1 MITIAHVRRMA
12 LSLPEASEQDHHG
25 FPSFRVAGKIFATV
39 PDAAHVHIMLPDTH
53 VEMAI
58 GTSPHACEELWWGK
72 RLSGV
77 RVTLAAAQTT
87 HLAMLLTSAWRL
99 KAPAR
104 LGRTFPA
111 SPPAARKG
119 IS

>member
-1 MITIAHVRRMA
+1 VTTLVFVRRIA
-12 LSLPEASEQDHHG
+12 LSLPETTEQDHHG

-39 PDAAHVHIMLPDTH
+39 PDAAHVHVMLPDTH

-58 GTSPHACEELWWGK
+58 GKSPHACEELWWGK

-77 RVTLAAAQTT
+77 RVTIASAQAA
-87 HLAMLLTSAWRL
+87 HLTMLLTEAWRC

-104 LGRTFPA
+104 LVRAFPA
-111 SPPAARKG
+111 SSPVSPKG
-119 IS
+119 TS

>member
-1 MITIAHVRRMA
+1 MTTLAHVRRMA
-12 LSLPEASEQDHHG
+12 LSLPETTEQDHHG

-39 PDAAHVHIMLPDTH
+39 PDSAHVHVMLPDTH
-53 VEMAI
+53 VAMAI

-77 RVTLAAAQTT
+77 RVTISSAQP
-87 HLAMLLTSAWRL
+87 HLLSMLLTEAWRL

-104 LGRTFPA
+104 LLRA
-111 SPPAARKG
+111 SPGASSVPRKG
-119 IS
+119 PS

>member
-1 MITIAHVRRMA
+1 MTTLAHVRRIA
-12 LSLPEASEQDHHG
+12 LSLPQTTEQDHHG
-25 FPSFRVAGKIFATV
+25 FPSFRVAGNIFATV
-39 PDAAHVHIMLPDTH
+39 PNAAHLHVMLPDTH

-77 RVTLAAAQTT
+77 RVTLASAQPN
-87 HLAMLLTSAWRL
+87 LVSMLLTEAWRL

-104 LGRTFPA
+104 LVRALPA
-111 SPPAARKG
+111 PAPVPHKG
-119 IS
+119 TS

>member
-1 MITIAHVRRMA
+1 MTTLAYVRRMA
-12 LSLPEASEQDHHG
+12 FSLPETTEQDHHG
-25 FPSFRVAGKIFATV
+25 FPSFRVAGRIYATV
-39 PDAAHVHIMLPDTH
+39 PDAAHLHIMLPDTY

-77 RVTLAAAQTT
+77 RVTLASAQAV
-87 HLAMLLTSAWRL
+87 HLAMLLTEAWRL

-104 LGRTFPA
+104 LGPAFPA
-111 SPPAARKG
+111 SPPATREG
-119 IS
+119 TS

>member
-1 MITIAHVRRMA
+1 MTTLAHVRRIA
-12 LSLPEASEQDHHG
+12 LSLPEATEQDHHG

-39 PDAAHVHIMLPDTH
+39 PDASHLHVMLPDTH

-58 GTSPHACEELWWGK
+58 GTAPQACEELWWGK

-77 RVTLAAAQTT
+77 RVTLASARTAFVS
-87 HLAMLLTSAWRL
+87 MLLTDAWRL

-104 LGRTFPA
+104 LVRAFPA
-111 SPPAARKG
+111 SSPVPHKE
-119 IS
+119 

>member
-1 MITIAHVRRMA
+1 MTTLALVRRIA
-12 LSLPEASEQDHHG
+12 LSLPEATEQDHHG

-39 PDAAHVHIMLPDTH
+39 PNASHLHVMLPDTH

-58 GTSPHACEELWWGK
+58 GTSPQACEELWWGK

-77 RVTLAAAQTT
+77 RVTLVSAET
-87 HLAMLLTSAWRL
+87 HLVSMLLTEAWRL

-104 LGRTFPA
+104 LVRALPA
-111 SPPAARKG
+111 SSPVSSKG
-119 IS
+119 SS

>member
-1 MITIAHVRRMA
+1 MTTLAHVRRIA
-12 LSLPEASEQDHHG
+12 LSLPETTEQDHHG
-25 FPSFRVAGKIFATV
+25 FPSFRVAGRIFATV
-39 PDAAHVHIMLPDTH
+39 PNAAHLHVMLPDTH

-58 GTSPHACEELWWGK
+58 GTSPQACEELWWGK

-77 RVTLAAAQTT
+77 RVSLASAQT
-87 HLAMLLTSAWRL
+87 HLISMLLTEAWRL

-104 LGRTFPA
+104 LVRALPTS
-111 SPPAARKG
+111 SPVPRDG